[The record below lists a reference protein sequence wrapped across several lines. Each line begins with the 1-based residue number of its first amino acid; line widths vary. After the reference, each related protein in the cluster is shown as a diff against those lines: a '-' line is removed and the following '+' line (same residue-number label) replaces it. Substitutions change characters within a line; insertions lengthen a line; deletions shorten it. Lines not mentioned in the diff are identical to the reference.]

1 MVNLIYDERF
11 LKHYSELYSHPESPS
26 RLTMALNAL
35 KSYGALDKVAVVNR
49 VEELNYELPYEVH
62 DKDYV
67 ELIRTLSA
75 KGFNYVDSDTYVNSH
90 TFEVAILALSASI
103 LAHKLCI
110 STGRPSYVIARPPGH
125 HAGIR
130 GRALGAPTLG
140 FCIFN
145 NIAVLAKRL
154 LKEGFKNI
162 VIIDIDAHHGN
173 GTQEIF
179 ISEPKVIH
187 IDIHQQGIYP
197 GTGELYEVGIGDG
210 EGSKINIPLPAGSG
224 DDIYKEVF
232 NEVIEPLI
240 NEVEPE
246 YILISAGYD
255 AHYSDP
261 LTDLRATAMTYY
273 YYFRKLN
280 ELAGTLCSG
289 RLVAI
294 LEGGYGEGLSKGI
307 LNSIAA
313 LNNEEPYITESETL
327 SSYRPQAVIGRVK
340 EVIKRYWKLS

>member
-1 MVNLIYDERF
+1 MVTIIYDERF

-26 RLTMALNAL
+26 RLITALNAL
-35 KSYGALDKVAVVNR
+35 KSYGVLDKVTVVSR
-49 VEELNYELPYEVH
+49 IEELNYELPYEVH
-62 DKDYV
+62 DKGYV

-75 KGFNYVDSDTYVNSH
+75 KGFNYIDSDTYINSY
-90 TFEVAILALSASI
+90 TFEVAVLALSASV

-110 STGRPSYVIARPPGH
+110 STGKPSYVIVRPPGH
-125 HAGIR
+125 HAGIK

-162 VIIDIDAHHGN
+162 VIVDIDAHHGN

-179 ISEPKVIH
+179 MSEPRVIH
-187 IDIHQQGIYP
+187 IDVHQQGIYP
-197 GTGELYEVGIGDG
+197 GTGGLHEVGLGEG

-224 DDIYKEVF
+224 DDVYKEIF
-232 NEVIEPLI
+232 NEIIEPLI
-240 NEVEPE
+240 NEVKPE

-273 YYFRKLN
+273 YYFRRLN
-280 ELAGTLCSG
+280 ELARILCG
-289 RLVAI
+289 NRLVAI
-294 LEGGYGEGLSKGI
+294 LEGGYSEGLSKGVP
-307 LNSIAA
+307 NSIAA
-313 LNNEEPYITESETL
+313 LNDEEPYTTESETL
-327 SSYRPQAVIGRVK
+327 SSFKPQAVIDRVK
-340 EVIKRYWKLS
+340 EIIRRYWKLS